1 MRWLVAA
8 GVGGML
14 CVGATLRADS
24 RKVASPNSDM
34 APTRAEAATRTVGEI
49 EFAGLRHISLG
60 AVKAQ
65 IASRSGERLD
75 LRRVESDVK
84 QLGRLGW
91 FRDIRVEV
99 QPAPEHEAQRKNTQ
113 LVRLLFVVEE
123 FPFLTNVEY
132 AGSRL
137 LSAAQIDKILRERN
151 AAPKLGEPA
160 APENLARASQVI
172 RAALAE
178 LEHPQAQIHV
188 QDRLAAN
195 GTVRVR
201 FEIQDGPHIR
211 VGRIEF
217 VGQTGVSKKAL
228 RREMRRTAPE
238 AMFGSSRGKGALTRE
253 GFEEDRAR
261 ILTYCRNHGFP
272 EARVG
277 NARVAVYET
286 KARRWLPWRGAK
298 TEERFAVTVPMEAGA
313 FYRVESVHVGEDLV
327 AASGKRGAKL
337 LAFSETQAGSTYSEK
352 QVEDLRHAWTA
363 AIQPKHPR
371 EDVRGVEASR
381 EFDPRAHSVRVRIGF
396 AEEPPYVVRRI
407 RFTGL
412 HRFSDRYL
420 RRRIGLEEGR
430 PFDERALEAG
440 LARLA
445 RTNYFHAIKK
455 EDIHVQT
462 DDVTRT
468 ADVTI
473 HVSEAGQQR
482 AVFSGQQGQFGST
495 LGIAYSLFDLLQ
507 REELLSAKIDAG
519 PETLQVAL
527 GLLMEGFLGSRSS
540 LAFSIFNDVLKPR
553 LTSGVKGPFYSSQS
567 EGVNVSWGYALTAS
581 DAVAVNYS
589 LSRTK
594 TEYALALPTPLA
606 SAAGSSIA
614 EDTTS
619 SAVGAGWTHDTGN
632 ARMSSANSISGGWL
646 GGTENVIRSNEE
658 YARIFADPV
667 FDRHN
672 AWAFRTTFSG
682 AGSYSG
688 EMPVYARLF
697 SGDAQVRGL
706 SPGELGPYEIV
717 PTASSSSGNQN
728 FTAAPAGANVVTAAN
743 AEYRFPLANGVRGAG
758 FFDLGSGWLLP
769 NWLGP
774 ARPNL
779 LDATNGALHGSL
791 GFELH
796 WTMPG
801 LDVPVRIYFA
811 ASVIRL
817 NRFLPLPDGTL
828 FHARNR
834 LLAIG
839 WALGNLF

>member
-8 GVGGML
+8 GVGGVL
-14 CVGATLRADS
+14 CVGVALRADS
-24 RKVASPNSDM
+24 RKDASPDSDM
-34 APTRAEAATRTVGEI
+34 ALARMEAATPAIGEI
-49 EFAGLRHISLG
+49 EFAGLRYISPG

-65 IASRSGERLD
+65 LASRSGERLD

-91 FRDIRVEV
+91 FRDVRVEV

-113 LVRLLFVVEE
+113 LVRLVFEVEE

-178 LEHPQAQIHV
+178 LEHPQARIHV
-188 QDRLAAN
+188 QERLATN

-217 VGQTGVSKKAL
+217 AGQSGLSKKAL
-228 RREMRRTAPE
+228 RREMRRTAPDG
-238 AMFGSSRGKGALTRE
+238 MFGSWRGKGAFTRE

-277 NARVAVYET
+277 NARAAVDQT
-286 KARRWLPWRGAK
+286 KARRWLPWRRAK
-298 TEERFAVTVPMEAGA
+298 TEERFAVTVPMEAGP

-337 LAFSETQAGSTYSEK
+337 LAFSETQAGGAYSEK
-352 QVEDLRHAWTA
+352 QVEDLRHAWTT

-371 EDVRGVEASR
+371 EDARGVEASR
-381 EFDPRAHSVRVRIGF
+381 DFDSRAHTVRVRIGF
-396 AEEPPYVVRRI
+396 TEEPPYVVGRI

-462 DDVTRT
+462 DDVTHT

-482 AVFSGQQGQFGST
+482 AAFSGQQGQFGST

-540 LAFSIFNDVLKPR
+540 LALSIFNDVLKPR

-567 EGVNVSWGYALTAS
+567 EGLNASWGYALTAS
-581 DAVAVNYS
+581 DVAVNYS

-594 TEYALALPTPLA
+594 TEYALALPVPVT
-606 SAAGSSIA
+606 STAGSNITA
-614 EDTTS
+614 DTTG

-658 YARIFADPV
+658 VAHIFADPV
-667 FDRHN
+667 FDRRN
-672 AWAFRTTFSG
+672 AWAFRTTFSE

-706 SPGELGPYEIV
+706 SPGGLGPYEIV
-717 PTASSSSGNQN
+717 PTASSSSGNQGY
-728 FTAAPAGANVVTAAN
+728 TAAPAGASVVTAAN
-743 AEYRFPLANGVRGAG
+743 AEYRFPLVNGVRGAD

-779 LDATNGALHGSL
+779 LNATNGALHGSL
-791 GFELH
+791 GFEVQ

-801 LDVPVRIYFA
+801 LEVPVRIYFA
-811 ASVIRL
+811 ANVIRL